1 MKLPQMKIKALAMMT
16 ATALLGAA
24 LATTSLAQP
33 RARGGFEGA
42 PPRGEMPGPARGG
55 MRGGPR
61 GGAPAAQ
68 PERFIERHDT
78 DADGRVSEMEFVDER
93 LSHID
98 DQFEHRDTNG
108 DGVISL
114 DEHTAPRGLPA
125 RSGRGPRPDRERPA
139 RPEIDREAVI
149 ACVRETIADFEPRFD
164 DELEDIFENVDTNGD
179 GKLSL
184 AEVSAAVEAR
194 AHELFARIDDDGD
207 GYITESEV
215 QAQFEAQLNVRRV
228 TQDCIKEQLE
238 G

>member
-1 MKLPQMKIKALAMMT
+1 MKLKTLAMMT
-16 ATALLGAA
+16 ATALLGTA

-33 RARGGFEGA
+33 RSRGGFEGA

-55 MRGGPR
+55 MRGGPP
-61 GGAPAAQ
+61 GGAAAAQ

-78 DADGRVSEMEFVDER
+78 DADGRVSEAEFADER
-93 LSHID
+93 LAHVD
-98 DQFEHRDTNG
+98 EQFERRDSNG

-114 DEHTAPRGLPA
+114 EEHEAPR
-125 RSGRGPRPDRERPA
+125 GRGPRASGERPARPAGDRPA

-164 DELEDIFENVDTNGD
+164 DELEDAFENVDNNGD
-179 GKLSL
+179 GELSL
-184 AEVSAAVEAR
+184 AEVSSAVEAR
-194 AHELFARIDDDGD
+194 ANDLFARIDDNGD

-215 QAQFEAQLNVRRV
+215 EAHFQAQLNVRRV
-228 TQDCIKEQLE
+228 TQDCVKEQLE